1 MSYIQ
6 CHIGGFDIVSNKG
19 NPRPFDIENGMVVR
33 PYYMIGDK
41 LEVAEQESYE
51 LTSVLTGDM
60 KVLALKIS
68 ESWTPEQGGFY

>member
-1 MSYIQ
+1 
-6 CHIGGFDIVSNKG
+6 
-19 NPRPFDIENGMVVR
+19 MVVR

-60 KVLALKIS
+60 KVLGLKIS
-68 ESWTPEQGGFY
+68 ESWTPAEGGFY

>member
-1 MSYIQ
+1 MI
-6 CHIGGFDIVSNKG
+6 
-19 NPRPFDIENGMVVR
+19 VR

-41 LEVAEQESYE
+41 LEAAEYDSYA

-68 ESWTPEQGGFY
+68 